1 MLVDRLFTIILLNYN
16 QEKYIYEALD
26 SILKQ
31 DYKNLELI
39 IADDSSVIFEKNKI
53 SKYLKTKND
62 KLTFFFMENRVNQGT
77 VKTVN
82 NAIKKAHGEYILI
95 FAADDKLY
103 DDKVISNFSD
113 FFKKNKDYNI
123 LTAQCCMFDKD
134 MKKNNYDFV
143 NIDKALSF
151 NKQDSS
157 NQFKMLSK
165 SCLFAAGATAY
176 RKCVF
181 EKYGTPKEEY
191 KLIEDLTYWLYLTKS
206 GEKMKYV
213 DFFALKHR
221 DGGVSSNTTL
231 KGKVPRTIQLYYL
244 DILKMYELEIFPS
257 IKKFKNHEKQ
267 LLYSNY
273 LDAAVVLSSYD
284 KTIIKDKKKYVFKLY
299 LKDISYFL
307 FKMWCF
313 LKRRVKTIL
322 RMIKRHIKL
331 IYKKKNVLIML
342 LVWLILNYFILNTI
356 NLKFNSFALMFF
368 NYFIARIL
376 TWSIKLLYSYRW
388 CRA

>member
-1 MLVDRLFTIILLNYN
+1 
-16 QEKYIYEALD
+16 
-26 SILKQ
+26 
-31 DYKNLELI
+31 
-39 IADDSSVIFEKNKI
+39 
-53 SKYLKTKND
+53 
-62 KLTFFFMENRVNQGT
+62 
-77 VKTVN
+77 
-82 NAIKKAHGEYILI
+82 
-95 FAADDKLY
+95 
-103 DDKVISNFSD
+103 
-113 FFKKNKDYNI
+113 
-123 LTAQCCMFDKD
+123 
-134 MKKNNYDFV
+134 
-143 NIDKALSF
+143 
-151 NKQDSS
+151 
-157 NQFKMLSK
+157 
-165 SCLFAAGATAY
+165 
-176 RKCVF
+176 
-181 EKYGTPKEEY
+181 
-191 KLIEDLTYWLYLTKS
+191 
-206 GEKMKYV
+206 MKYV

-307 FKMWCF
+307 FKMWSF

>member
-1 MLVDRLFTIILLNYN
+1 MIYVDELFTIILLNYN

-26 SILKQ
+26 TILKQ

-53 SKYLKTKND
+53 SQYIKKQND

-103 DDKVISNFSD
+103 DNKVISNFST
-113 FFKKNKDYNI
+113 FFKENKNYNI
-123 LTAQCCMFDKD
+123 LTAQCCMFDNNMEKS
-134 MKKNNYDFV
+134 NYDFV
-143 NIDKALSF
+143 NVNKALSF
-151 NKQDSS
+151 NEQDSF
-157 NQFKMLSK
+157 NQFKMLSQ
-165 SCLFAAGATAY
+165 SCMFAAGATAY

-181 EKYGTPKEEY
+181 EKNGTPKEEY

-221 DGGVSSNTTL
+221 DGGVSSNTKL
-231 KGKVPRTIQLYYL
+231 KENISPTIQLYYQ
-244 DILKMYELEIFPS
+244 DILKMYEVEIFPS
-257 IKKFKNHEKQ
+257 IKEFKNQEKL

-273 LDAAVVLSSYD
+273 LDVAVVLSSYD
-284 KTIIKDKKKYVFKLY
+284 KSIIKDKKKYVFKLY
-299 LKDISYFL
+299 LKDISYFS
-307 FKMWCF
+307 FKIWHF
-313 LKRRVKTIL
+313 LKR
-322 RMIKRHIKL
+322 HIY
-331 IYKKKNVLIML
+331 IKKKVLIML
-342 LVWLILNYFILNTI
+342 LVWLILNYFTLNML
-356 NLKFNSFALMFF
+356 NLKLNSFVLMFI
-368 NYFIARIL
+368 NYFIAKLL
-376 TWSIKLLYSYRW
+376 TWSIKLLYSCRW
-388 CRA
+388 CRK